1 LQKYYKI
8 YESKNQL
15 FFLFIF
21 ASPHNR
27 TDAILPKCHFNFERR
42 FCIMPYVNIKI
53 TKEGNVTPEQK
64 RQLIEGATKLLA
76 DVLHKNTKTLVVTID
91 EVDMDNWGIGGV
103 PVTELRKIAKEKA
116 AAEAKAAA
124 AAAKEEAK
132 AKKKAEK
139 EMAKAAKAEEKAKK
153 EAEKAAAKAETKA
166 KKAEAKASEAAAK
179 EEVKAK
185 KETAKTAKKE
195 KKAKK
200 K

>member
-1 LQKYYKI
+1 
-8 YESKNQL
+8 
-15 FFLFIF
+15 
-21 ASPHNR
+21 
-27 TDAILPKCHFNFERR
+27 
-42 FCIMPYVNIKI
+42 MPYVNIKI

-76 DVLHKNTKTLVVTID
+76 EVLHKNTKTLVVTID

-124 AAAKEEAK
+124 VAAKEEAK

-153 EAEKAAAKAETKA
+153 EAEKTAAKEEAKAQKEAAKAEAKA
-166 KKAEAKASEAAAK
+166 KKAEGKG
-179 EEVKAK
+179 
-185 KETAKTAKKE
+185 AKKE

>member
-1 LQKYYKI
+1 
-8 YESKNQL
+8 
-15 FFLFIF
+15 
-21 ASPHNR
+21 
-27 TDAILPKCHFNFERR
+27 
-42 FCIMPYVNIKI
+42 MPYVNIKI

-91 EVDMDNWGIGGV
+91 EVDTDNWGIGGV

-116 AAEAKAAA
+116 AAAAKVEA

-153 EAEKAAAKAETKA
+153 TAEKEAS
-166 KKAEAKASEAAAK
+166 KKAAK
-179 EEVKAK
+179 EQKA
-185 KETAKTAKKE
+185 AKDDAPKDAEKPAKKE

>member
-1 LQKYYKI
+1 
-8 YESKNQL
+8 
-15 FFLFIF
+15 
-21 ASPHNR
+21 
-27 TDAILPKCHFNFERR
+27 
-42 FCIMPYVNIKI
+42 MPYVNIKI
-53 TKEGNVTPEQK
+53 TREGNVTPEQK

-116 AAEAKAAA
+116 ATEAKAAETS
-124 AAAKEEAK
+124 AKEEAK

-153 EAEKAAAKAETKA
+153 EAEKAATKA
-166 KKAEAKASEAAAK
+166 AESASKKAS
-179 EEVKAK
+179 
-185 KETAKTAKKE
+185 KKE
-195 KKAKK
+195 KNSKK

>member
-1 LQKYYKI
+1 
-8 YESKNQL
+8 
-15 FFLFIF
+15 
-21 ASPHNR
+21 
-27 TDAILPKCHFNFERR
+27 
-42 FCIMPYVNIKI
+42 MPYVNIKI

-116 AAEAKAAA
+116 AAEAKASAV
-124 AAAKEEAK
+124 AAKEEAK

-153 EAEKAAAKAETKA
+153 EAEKAAAKEEAKA
-166 KKAEAKASEAAAK
+166 KKAEG
-179 EEVKAK
+179 
-185 KETAKTAKKE
+185 KTAKKE

>member
-1 LQKYYKI
+1 
-8 YESKNQL
+8 
-15 FFLFIF
+15 
-21 ASPHNR
+21 
-27 TDAILPKCHFNFERR
+27 
-42 FCIMPYVNIKI
+42 MPYVNIKI

-124 AAAKEEAK
+124 VAAKEEAK

-153 EAEKAAAKAETKA
+153 EAEKAAAKEEAKA
-166 KKAEAKASEAAAK
+166 QKEAAKAEAKAKKTK
-179 EEVKAK
+179 EKA
-185 KETAKTAKKE
+185 AKKE

>member
-1 LQKYYKI
+1 
-8 YESKNQL
+8 
-15 FFLFIF
+15 
-21 ASPHNR
+21 
-27 TDAILPKCHFNFERR
+27 
-42 FCIMPYVNIKI
+42 MPYVNIKI
-53 TKEGNVTPEQK
+53 TREGNVTPEQK

-116 AAEAKAAA
+116 AAEAKAAE

-139 EMAKAAKAEEKAKK
+139 EMAKAA
-153 EAEKAAAKAETKA
+153 
-166 KKAEAKASEAAAK
+166 EAAAK
-179 EEVKAK
+179 EEAKAK
-185 KETAKTAKKE
+185 KAEEKAAKKE
-195 KKAKK
+195 KKSKK